1 MDRRI
6 TPPKH
11 VTSPTWGPPQPG
23 KQALRTRDL
32 QPFTNVYSLKP
43 TKHNVTKIAIELR
56 LSLTQAQCTT
66 TTMSQKEIQY
76 IESERKIY
84 SKKSDGKVRLLD

>member
-23 KQALRTRDL
+23 KQALRTRAL

-56 LSLTQAQCTT
+56 LSLTQAQCAT
-66 TTMSQKEIQY
+66 TTMSQKKF
-76 IESERKIY
+76 STL
-84 SKKSDGKVRLLD
+84 KVREKYTAKNQRG